1 MKWLGRI
8 REKVSNSSLTS
19 PPPRPNRLFL
29 DEGTTSSRVRE
40 KNESEQD
47 FKRAWDDFRAANS
60 DKEKEEALEKT
71 LSLFCKIARR
81 NSNPAELAL
90 TLVDV
95 RVFGFVVAR
104 ALVTDIERLRKA
116 SPNGQLQPNDI
127 LNFFIDGQKGESSFG
142 ANLLFALEGLV
153 APVCV
158 LHQALL
164 HLLPTKGKTEMKDV
178 CLVITQTESSTAL
191 CKCSFWM
198 WIVGERLC

>member
-1 MKWLGRI
+1 MKWLERI

-127 LNFFIDGQKGESSFG
+127 LNFFIDGQKVYASIYK
-142 ANLLFALEGLV
+142 
-153 APVCV
+153 PDKKI
-158 LHQALL
+158 
-164 HLLPTKGKTEMKDV
+164 P
-178 CLVITQTESSTAL
+178 CLSPFSISTI
-191 CKCSFWM
+191 SQFW
-198 WIVGERLC
+198 

>member
-29 DEGTTSSRVRE
+29 DEGTTSSRVRYLE

-90 TLVDV
+90 TYV
-95 RVFGFVVAR
+95 
-104 ALVTDIERLRKA
+104 K
-116 SPNGQLQPNDI
+116 
-127 LNFFIDGQKGESSFG
+127 
-142 ANLLFALEGLV
+142 
-153 APVCV
+153 
-158 LHQALL
+158 
-164 HLLPTKGKTEMKDV
+164 
-178 CLVITQTESSTAL
+178 
-191 CKCSFWM
+191 
-198 WIVGERLC
+198 